1 MAMRTLGT
9 YRPPPPPRRVV
20 DDRGRSWPDRQ
31 LVRGV
36 CEDHT
41 LCPLGPDGPL
51 VWESDLNKP
60 RQPIPNPSGL
70 QGYRDSGTEIIDFR
84 CLNPDPFFITKPY
97 GPAAPWPADRPATWF
112 TKPYGRADLSE
123 PDLRNATLMISPKGA
138 PMMSDRYVLTERS
151 DLALPKN
158 QLDGWWTDQWGD
170 LKRYSTTH
178 PWATVAIWG
187 GIVLLGVRALGV
199 LKG

>member
-1 MAMRTLGT
+1 MT
-9 YRPPPPPRRVV
+9 YRPPPPPRPMIGPGGKLVAP
-20 DDRGRSWPDRQ
+20 RG

-41 LCPLGPDGPL
+41 LCPFGPDGPMI
-51 VWESDLNKP
+51 WESEMNTPRKP
-60 RQPIPNPSGL
+60 MLPTTPRGL
-70 QGYRDSGTEIIDFR
+70 QGYGDTGPEIIDFR
-84 CLNPDPFFITKPY
+84 CLNPDPVMITKPY
-97 GPAAPWPADRPATWF
+97 GPAAPWPKDRPATWF

-123 PDLRNATLMISPKGA
+123 PNLTNATLMISPKGA
-138 PMMSDRYVLTERS
+138 PMMSDRYVFTDRADS
-151 DLALPKN
+151 TLPKG

-170 LKRYSTTH
+170 LKRYSVTH

-199 LKG
+199 LKGS